1 MQPVNYKQTDPRW
14 SKQDYSA
21 PGEKTTIGK
30 AGCGPTCMAMAI
42 ATLTNPNITPADT
55 AAWALRNGYKAPNQG
70 TYYTYFVP
78 QGKAYGVEV
87 ERVNTADLRKMG
99 VAAKQHHDK
108 ALRAISEG
116 HMVICCMGPGL
127 WTKAGHYILWH
138 GMADG
143 QVLINDPGSSKPE
156 RAKAPLALLQAQ
168 VKYYWIIKVP
178 RAQTAPVL
186 PAVGVVAG
194 ATRSIGMIKD
204 GSSYVPVRQVAEALG
219 GKVGWDEKTQTV
231 TVNGQQIQIINVN
244 GTAYAKARELAT
256 LLNVDVHWSEATR
269 TVTFGR
275 RP

>member
-1 MQPVNYKQTDPRW
+1 MKPVDYKQTDPRW
-14 SKQDYSA
+14 SGKDYSA

-30 AGCGPTCMAMAI
+30 AGCGPSCMAMAI

-55 AAWALRNGYKAPNQG
+55 AAWSLKNGYKAPNQG

-78 QGKAYGVEV
+78 QGKAFGVEV
-87 ERVNTADLRKMG
+87 ERINTIDLRKRG
-99 VAAKQHHDK
+99 AAARPYHDS

-178 RAQTAPVL
+178 RAQTTPVL

-194 ATRSIGMIKD
+194 ATRTIGMIKD
-204 GSSYVPVRQVAEALG
+204 GSGYVPVRAVAEAHG

-231 TVNGQQIQIINVN
+231 TVNGRKIEIINVN
-244 GTAYAKARELAT
+244 GTAYAKARELADI
-256 LLNVDVHWSEATR
+256 LGVKVDWMETTR
-269 TVTFGR
+269 TVVFER
-275 RP
+275 R